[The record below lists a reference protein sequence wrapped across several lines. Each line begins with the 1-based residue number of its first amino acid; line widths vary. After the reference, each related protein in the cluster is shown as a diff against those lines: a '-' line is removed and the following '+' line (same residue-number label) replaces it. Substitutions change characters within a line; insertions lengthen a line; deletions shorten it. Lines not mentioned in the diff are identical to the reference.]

1 MTEPRFKAL
10 TPETMTPEQRGVA
23 EAIMKGPRGGMRGPF
38 NALLSSPDLADVA
51 QKLGE
56 HVRFKMAMPGPLR
69 ELAILLT
76 ARHWT
81 AQYEWYAH
89 NKIAREAGLAPAIC
103 DAVAEG
109 KRPAKMSA
117 DEALVYDFCSE
128 LLATT
133 QMSDATF
140 AKTRERFG
148 EAGVMELTGTCGYY
162 SLVAMVLNVDR
173 QPIPEGAV
181 PLKPVR

>member
-1 MTEPRFKAL
+1 A
-10 TPETMTPEQRGVA
+10 A
-23 EAIMKGPRGGMRGPF
+23 
-38 NALLSSPDLADVA
+38 
-51 QKLGE
+51 
-56 HVRFKMAMPGPLR
+56 PLR

-89 NKIAREAGLAPAIC
+89 NKIARDAGLAPAIC
-103 DAVAEG
+103 NAVAER
-109 KRPAKMSA
+109 KRPAQMST

-128 LLATT
+128 LLSTT
-133 QMSDATF
+133 QVSDATF
-140 AKTRERFG
+140 AQPRERFG

-181 PLKPVR
+181 PLKAAR

>member
-1 MTEPRFKAL
+1 MTEPRFKTL
-10 TPETMTPEQRGVA
+10 TPETMTPEQRRVA
-23 EAIMKGPRGGMRGPF
+23 DAIVKGPRGGMRGPF
-38 NALLSSPDLADVA
+38 NALLRSPGLADVA

-56 HVRFKMAMPGPLR
+56 HVRFKMAMPAPLR

-103 DAVAEG
+103 DAVAQG
-109 KRPAKMSA
+109 KRPAPMSA

-128 LLATT
+128 LLSTT
-133 QMSDATF
+133 QMSDTTF

-181 PLKPVR
+181 PLKPLK

>member
-1 MTEPRFKAL
+1 MTEPRFKTL
-10 TPETMTPEQRGVA
+10 TPETMTPEQRRVA
-23 EAIMKGPRGGMRGPF
+23 QAIVKGPRGGMRGPF
-38 NALLSSPDLADVA
+38 NALLRSPGLADAA

-56 HVRFKMAMPGPLR
+56 HVRFKTSLPAPLR

-76 ARHWT
+76 ARHWS

-89 NKIAREAGLAPAIC
+89 NQIAREAGLAPGIC
-103 DAVAEG
+103 DAIAEG
-109 KRPAKMSA
+109 KQPARMSTDA
-117 DEALVYDFCSE
+117 AIVYEFCSE

-133 QMSDATF
+133 QMSDGTF
-140 AKTRERFG
+140 AKARERFG

-173 QPIPEGAV
+173 QPLPAGAV

>member
-1 MTEPRFKAL
+1 MPEPRFKTL
-10 TPETMTPEQRGVA
+10 TPETMTPEQRQVA
-23 EAIMKGPRGGMRGPF
+23 DSIVKGPRGGMRGPF
-38 NALLSSPDLADVA
+38 NALLRSPGLADAA

-56 HVRFKMAMPGPLR
+56 HVRFKMTMPAPLR

-89 NKIAREAGLAPAIC
+89 NKIARDAGLAPAIC
-103 DAVAEG
+103 DAIAER
-109 KRPAKMSA
+109 KRPAQMSA

-128 LLATT
+128 LLSTT

-181 PLKPVR
+181 PLKTAR

>member
-1 MTEPRFKAL
+1 MTEPRFKTL
-10 TPETMTPEQRGVA
+10 TPNTMTPDQRSVA
-23 EAIMKGPRGGMRGPF
+23 EAIVKGPRGGMRGPF
-38 NALLSSPDLADVA
+38 NALLRSPGLADAA

-56 HVRFKMAMPGPLR
+56 HVRFKMSLPAPLR

-89 NKIAREAGLAPAIC
+89 NQIAREAGLAPAIC
-103 DAVAEG
+103 EAIAEG
-109 KRPAKMSA
+109 KKPAGMSA
-117 DEALVYDFCSE
+117 DEAIVYAFCSE
-128 LLATT
+128 LLGTT
-133 QMSDATF
+133 QISDATF

-173 QPIPEGAV
+173 QPIPAGAV
-181 PLKPVR
+181 ALKPLR

>member
-1 MTEPRFKAL
+1 MTEPRFKTL
-10 TPETMTPEQRGVA
+10 TTETMTPEQRHVA
-23 EAIMKGPRGGMRGPF
+23 EAIVKGPRGGMRGPF
-38 NALLSSPDLADVA
+38 NALLRSPGLADAA

-56 HVRFKMAMPGPLR
+56 HVRFKTTMPAPLR

-103 DAVAEG
+103 DATADG
-109 KRPAKMSA
+109 KKPATMSS
-117 DEALVYDFCSE
+117 DEAIVYDFCSE
-128 LLATT
+128 LLGTT

-140 AKTRERFG
+140 GKTRERFG
-148 EAGVMELTGTCGYY
+148 EAGVIELTGICGYY

-173 QPIPEGAV
+173 QPLPEGAV
-181 PLKPVR
+181 PLKALK

>member
-1 MTEPRFKAL
+1 MTEPRFKTL
-10 TPETMTPEQRGVA
+10 TPETLAPEQRRVA
-23 EAIMKGPRGGMRGPF
+23 EAIVKGPRGGMRGPF
-38 NALLSSPDLADVA
+38 NALLRSPGLADAA

-56 HVRFKMAMPGPLR
+56 QVRFKLSLPAPLR

-89 NKIAREAGLAPAIC
+89 NKIAREAGLAGGICEAI
-103 DAVAEG
+103 AEG
-109 KRPAKMSA
+109 KRPAGMSA
-117 DEALVYDFCSE
+117 DEAVVYEFCAE
-128 LLATT
+128 LLGTT

-140 AKTRERFG
+140 GKTRERFG
-148 EAGVMELTGTCGYY
+148 EAGVIELTGTCGYY

-173 QPIPEGAV
+173 QPLPEGAV
-181 PLKPVR
+181 PLRPLR